1 MTLTL
6 THYLIL
12 SSLLF
17 GISAMGIFMNR
28 KNVLIL
34 LMSIELMLLAVNYNF
49 VAFSRFMND
58 LSGQVFVFFILAI
71 AATESAV
78 GLAIIVLIYRNR
90 KSINIKE
97 LSELKG

>member
-1 MTLTL
+1 MILTL

>member
-90 KSINIKE
+90 KSITIKE

>member
-1 MTLTL
+1 
-6 THYLIL
+6 
-12 SSLLF
+12 
-17 GISAMGIFMNR
+17 
-28 KNVLIL
+28 
-34 LMSIELMLLAVNYNF
+34 MLLAVNYNF

>member
-1 MTLTL
+1 
-6 THYLIL
+6 
-12 SSLLF
+12 
-17 GISAMGIFMNR
+17 MNR

-90 KSINIKE
+90 KGINIKE